1 MAHEIKGNSLIIGL
15 DLGSKER
22 SSTGKTILL
31 ASSHGY
37 QEAEID
43 INGRKER
50 IGISYNI
57 TRKVPN

>member
-1 MAHEIKGNSLIIGL
+1 MAHEIKGSSLIIGL
-15 DLGSKER
+15 DLSSKER

-37 QEAEID
+37 QEGEID

-57 TRKVPN
+57 TRKVP

>member
-1 MAHEIKGNSLIIGL
+1 MSHKINGNNTLVIEFNPN
-15 DLGSKER
+15 SKQK
-22 SSTGKTILL
+22 STSGKTFLL

-37 QEAEID
+37 QEGELQD
-43 INGRKER
+43 GTK

>member
-1 MAHEIKGNSLIIGL
+1 MAHKIEGSSLIIGL

-22 SSTGKTILL
+22 SISGKTVLL
-31 ASSHGY
+31 ASSHGF
-37 QEAEID
+37 QEGEVE

-57 TRKVPN
+57 TRRVP

>member
-22 SSTGKTILL
+22 STSGKTYLL
-31 ASSHGY
+31 ASSHGF
-37 QEAEID
+37 QEAEVE
-43 INGRKER
+43 INGKKEK

>member
-1 MAHEIKGNSLIIGL
+1 MAHEIKGSSLIIGL

-22 SSTGKTILL
+22 STSGKTILL
-31 ASSHGY
+31 ASSHGF
-37 QEAEID
+37 QEAEVE
-43 INGRKER
+43 INGRKEK

>member
-15 DLGSKER
+15 DLSSKER

-37 QEAEID
+37 QNAELQD
-43 INGRKER
+43 GTK